1 MAGTLGCTA
10 SSSPSHF
17 LFKVPDTDRNEILWK
32 KKKNLARRGNM
43 LAHAL
48 IRRAISSVDY
58 DVWVE
63 KLRSDLKIVFQNGF
77 I

>member
-1 MAGTLGCTA
+1 MKFCG
-10 SSSPSHF
+10 
-17 LFKVPDTDRNEILWK
+17 K

-48 IRRAISSVDY
+48 IGKAISSVDY